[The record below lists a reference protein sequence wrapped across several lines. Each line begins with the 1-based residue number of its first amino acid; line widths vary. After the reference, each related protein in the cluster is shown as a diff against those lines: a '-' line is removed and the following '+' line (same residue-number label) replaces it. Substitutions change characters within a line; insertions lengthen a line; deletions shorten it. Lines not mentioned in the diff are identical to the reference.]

1 MTGQKIKFCWA
12 AFLTSKSLDNCFF
25 FLAERNLNVNVTDIF
40 ILSNDG
46 RMSLGS
52 VHANEPGVLEAPLPA
67 LSYYVIYSSQLFKNS
82 KMQIMITF

>member
-12 AFLTSKSLDNCFF
+12 AFLASESLDNCFFF

-52 VHANEPGVLEAPLPA
+52 VQANEPGVLEAPLLA
-67 LSYYVIYSSQLFKNS
+67 LSYYVIYSFQLFKL
-82 KMQIMITF
+82 KCRL

>member
-12 AFLTSKSLDNCFF
+12 AFLASESLDNCA
-25 FLAERNLNVNVTDIF
+25 FLGGAEHNLNVNVTDIF

-67 LSYYVIYSSQLFKNS
+67 LSNYVIYSSQHFKL
-82 KMQIMITF
+82 

>member
-12 AFLTSKSLDNCFF
+12 AFLTSERLHSCF
-25 FLAERNLNVNVTDIF
+25 FLAECNLNINVIDIF

-52 VHANEPGVLEAPLPA
+52 VHANEAGVLETLLPA
-67 LSYYVIYSSQLFKNS
+67 LSNYVIYSSQLFKL
-82 KMQIMITF
+82 